1 MDLVTLAPRATPE
14 ERAAVDAVL
23 GAPAGRWDGGQR
35 SEANAGH
42 AAVGGHAARERREL
56 LLPVLHAIQH
66 RFGWISQPA
75 LEYACRRLS
84 VPPPDAYGVAA
95 FYAMFATTPRPPI
108 VAHVCEDLACRVA
121 GSEAMC
127 AELEEWLGQ
136 EGVAALDGQAT
147 WLRSPCLGRC
157 ERAPVALFTV
167 AGTRPEVLAVAPV
180 DAEEIARRIDD
191 AVAGR
196 SLMPPASITAPHQ
209 RRLRHLRRSIPQA
222 GDPGL
227 RLLRRV
233 GTTDPAS
240 LADYEA
246 SGGGRGLRRALEIGP
261 EAIIREVTLSG
272 LLGRGG
278 AAFPTG
284 RKWAAVAGQA
294 ARPHLTVCNADES
307 EPGTFKDRVLVE
319 EDPFA
324 IVEGMVI
331 EAIATGSERGYLYLR
346 AEYPLAAERMQ
357 TALVAARNAGWLGPD
372 ILGSGFGFDIELLR
386 GAGAYVC
393 GEETALFNS
402 IEGRRG
408 EPRNKPPFPFEAG
421 LFGRPT
427 AVNNI
432 ETLVNV
438 PGIVADGG
446 AAFAALG
453 TPGSTGT
460 KLFCVSGAVARPG
473 VYEVEFG
480 VALGD
485 LLALAGGV
493 AGGRSLQA
501 ILLGGASGVFVGPGA
516 LGMPLTFEGTR
527 EAGATLG
534 SGVVLVYDDGADLV
548 DALAR
553 IAAFFRD
560 ESCGQCVPCRIG
572 TVRQEELLARLA
584 AGRARGTPEAEI
596 ALLRELGEGMR
607 DASICGLG
615 QTASAAIESAIREG
629 LVRFAAPATG
639 LPA

>member
-1 MDLVTLAPRATPE
+1 MDLVTLGPRATPQ
-14 ERAAVDAVL
+14 ERGAVDGVL
-23 GAPAGRWDGGQR
+23 GPPTSRWSGGYRAGD
-35 SEANAGH
+35 
-42 AAVGGHAARERREL
+42 AVGSRTSPGGGHEARAQRHL
-56 LLPVLHAIQH
+56 LLPVLHAIQR
-66 RFGWISQPA
+66 RFGWISQSA

-84 VPPPDAYGVAA
+84 VPPPEAYGVAG
-95 FYAMFATTPRPPI
+95 FYAMFATAPRPPI
-108 VAHVCEDLACRVA
+108 VAHVCDDLACRAA
-121 GSEAMC
+121 GAEAMC
-127 AELEEWLGQ
+127 AELEEWLGPA
-136 EGVAALDGQAT
+136 GTPALDGQAT
-147 WLRSPCLGRC
+147 WLRSPCIGRC
-157 ERAPVALFTV
+157 ERAPAALFTV

-191 AVAGR
+191 AVEGR
-196 SLMPPASITAPHQ
+196 SLMPPPSITAPDQ
-209 RRLRHLRRSIPQA
+209 RRLRHVRRSIPQA

-240 LADYEA
+240 LAGYEGA
-246 SGGGRGLRRALEIGP
+246 GGGRGLRRALEIGP
-261 EAIIREVTLSG
+261 AAVIGEVTTSG

-284 RKWAAVAGQA
+284 RKWAAVAEQK
-294 ARPHLTVCNADES
+294 ARPHYTVCNADES

-324 IVEGMVI
+324 IIEGMTI
-331 EAIATGSERGYLYLR
+331 EAIATGSERGFLYLR
-346 AEYPLAAERMQ
+346 AEYPLAAARME
-357 TALVAARNAGWLGPD
+357 TALNAAREATWLGAD
-372 ILGSGFGFDIELLR
+372 ILGSGISFDIELIG

-432 ETLVNV
+432 ETLVNI
-438 PGIVADGG
+438 PDIVADGG
-446 AAFAALG
+446 AAFARLG

-460 KLFCVSGAVARPG
+460 KLFCISGAVGRPG

-480 VALGD
+480 ASLRD

-493 AGGRSLQA
+493 ADGRELRA
-501 ILLGGASGVFVGPGA
+501 VLLGGAAGVFVGPEA
-516 LGMPLTFEGTR
+516 LGMPLTFEATR
-527 EAGATLG
+527 AAGATLG
-534 SGVVLVYDDGADLV
+534 SGVVLVYDDRADLA

-572 TVRQEELLARLA
+572 TVRLEELLARLR
-584 AGRARGTPEAEI
+584 AGRPRGGTDTEI
-596 ALLRELGEGMR
+596 ALLRELGQAMR

-615 QTASAAIESAIREG
+615 QTASSALESAAR
-629 LVRFAAPATG
+629 AG
-639 LPA
+639 LPPFPVAP